1 MDPIKP
7 LRDAISKPLWEQI
20 EKLEP
25 HLSNKPDPATKEL
38 PRFHWMHST
47 FDAIKTFLFVPPHTT
62 QSGSH
67 IRDGIDLK
75 RTMFI
80 VIVSMLPAL
89 LHGILNVGH
98 MHFVSQQMYLGLFEG
113 FWHKLGFG
121 LLHVLPIIVVAY
133 GAGLGVEFAF
143 AQFRGHPV
151 NEGYLVSGML
161 IPLIMPPDIPLWMV
175 AVASIFAVII
185 GKEAFGG
192 TGMNVLNVALTARV
206 FLFFAYPLD
215 ISGDDVWIA
224 QMADGYSGA
233 TPNAILAKVGLT
245 GNLMVP
251 TTETVYSTT
260 TQTWGH
266 YAPLDAFLGFIPGSI
281 GEMSKPAILIGALI
295 LVVSGIGSWKIMV
308 SLVVGALFTGF
319 LFNAANAGFDLNSP
333 FMAVP
338 PHYHL
343 IIGSLLFAAVFMAT
357 DPVTATQTDTGKYIY
372 GFLIG
377 VSGMIIRVLNPA
389 YPEGWML
396 AILVLN
402 VFAPLIDHFIIR
414 SNIKRRLA
422 RG

>member
-7 LRDAISKPLWEQI
+7 IRDAVAKPLWEQI

-25 HLSNKPDPATKEL
+25 HLSNKPDPVTKEL

-62 QSGSH
+62 QSGAH

-75 RTMFI
+75 RTMFL
-80 VIVSMLPAL
+80 VIISMLPAL
-89 LHGILNVGH
+89 LHGIINVGH
-98 MHFVSQQMYLGLFEG
+98 MHYVSEGMYLHLFEG
-113 FWHKLGFG
+113 FWHKLWFG
-121 LLHVLPIIVVAY
+121 LLHVLPIIIVAY
-133 GAGLGVEFAF
+133 GAGLAVEFAF

-175 AVASIFAVII
+175 AVASVFAVII

-206 FLFFAYPLD
+206 FLFFAYPLY

-233 TPNAILAKVGLT
+233 TPNAILAKAGLT
-245 GNLMVP
+245 GSYMVP
-251 TTETVYSTT
+251 GTGTVFSTV

-266 YAPLDAFLGFIPGSI
+266 YTPLDAFLGFIPGSI
-281 GEMSKPAILIGALI
+281 GEMSKPAILLGGLFLI
-295 LVVSGIGSWKIMV
+295 ITGIGSWRIMV
-308 SLVVGALFTGF
+308 SLILGALFTGYV
-319 LFNAANAGFDLNSP
+319 FNAANAALGLQST
-333 FMAVP
+333 FMAIP
-338 PHYHL
+338 PYYHL
-343 IIGSLLFAAVFMAT
+343 MIGSLLFAAVFMAT
-357 DPVTATQTDTGKYIY
+357 DPVTAAQTETGKYIY

-377 VSGMIIRVLNPA
+377 VAGMIIRVLNPA

-396 AILVLN
+396 AILFMN
-402 VFAPLIDHFIIR
+402 VFAPLIDHFVIR
-414 SNIKRRLA
+414 QNIKRRLA

>member
-7 LRDAISKPLWEQI
+7 IRDALAKPLWEQV

-25 HLSNKPDPATKEL
+25 HVSKKPDPATGEL
-38 PRFHWMHST
+38 PRFHWLHST
-47 FDAIKTFLFVPPHTT
+47 FDAFKTFLFVPPITT
-62 QSGSH
+62 RSGAH

-75 RTMFI
+75 RTMFL

-89 LHGILNVGH
+89 AHGILNVGH
-98 MHFVSQQMYLGLFEG
+98 MHYVSQGEYLGVFEG
-113 FWHKLGFG
+113 FWLKLGFG

-133 GAGLGVEFAF
+133 GAGLAVEFAF

-175 AVASIFAVII
+175 ALASVFAVII

-206 FLFFAYPLD
+206 FLFFAYPLY
-215 ISGDDVWIA
+215 ISGDEVWIA

-233 TPNAILAKVGLT
+233 TPNAIMAKVGLT

-251 TTETVYSTT
+251 TTDTVYSTM

-266 YAPLDAFLGFIPGSI
+266 YTAMDAFLGFIPGSI
-281 GEMSKPAILIGALI
+281 GEMSKPAIILGALILMATGIASWRIMVSMLIGAL
-295 LVVSGIGSWKIMV
+295 
-308 SLVVGALFTGF
+308 ATGYI
-319 LFNAANAGFDLNSP
+319 FNAAHAALGLDAP
-333 FMAVP
+333 FLAIP
-338 PHYHL
+338 PYFHL

-357 DPVTATQTDTGKYIY
+357 DPVTAAQTEVGKYYY
-372 GFLIG
+372 GFFIG

-396 AILVLN
+396 AILVMN
-402 VFAPLIDHFIIR
+402 VFAPLIDYYVVQA
-414 SNIKRRLA
+414 NIKRRLA